1 MSRNMKQARLALGQR
16 RQPVDKH
23 GIRVLRGFTPLERQ
37 VQEQQDSREREPDWS
52 RFAEE
57 ETSHGTA

>member
-1 MSRNMKQARLALGQR
+1 MSRKRTQRGLAFDR
-16 RQPVDKH
+16 RDRH
-23 GIRVLRGFTPLERQ
+23 GIRILRGFTPLERQ